1 MHDIWAAQYPKF
13 QPTYS
18 PMPAG
23 SGGSISV
30 VGGEDIVMTTA
41 SKNPDAAEQFIAFTQ
56 TADYQIAM
64 AKTGQMS
71 VVKSLD
77 DQEAAAVPYFAPY
90 IKQLQTA
97 KPRPAVPEAPKI
109 DTALQNDLTPAFQ
122 GTTSVQAALDKA
134 AKDIDPLLT
143 ATK

>member
-1 MHDIWAAQYPKF
+1 MHDIWAAQYPTF

-18 PMPAG
+18 PVPAG
-23 SGGSISV
+23 PGGSISV

-41 SKNPDAAEQFIAFTQ
+41 SKHQEAAEQFIAFTQ

-77 DQEAAAVPYFAPY
+77 DEEAAAVPYFAPY

-97 KPRPAVPEAPKI
+97 KPRPAVPEEPKI
-109 DTALQNDLTPAFQ
+109 DTVLQNDLTPAFQ
-122 GTTSVQAALDKA
+122 GKATVQDALDKA
-134 AKDIDPLLT
+134 AHDIDPLLT